1 MAAEMAGVKTVGQ
14 CEWADYPFSILEKR
28 WPNVPKW
35 RDIHNLSK
43 EDFYEKTGLQSVD
56 IISGGFPCQ
65 PFSTAGK
72 RKGRE
77 DDRYLWPEMLRIIRE
92 LHPSWVVGE
101 NVAGLGSMEL
111 ENICA
116 SLEEIGFEVW
126 PILFPAASI
135 GTLHKRDRF
144 AILAHSN
151 CGGANNSL
159 PKSCTTAPKRSAL
172 VCKRAR
178 SKSDN
183 IQFEG
188 VDVCKRKQRWDSEPG
203 IRRMADGIPHQVDRL
218 KCLGNAVVP
227 QQFYPIFQAI
237 AEIESF

>member
-151 CGGANNSL
+151 CGGL
-159 PKSCTTAPKRSAL
+159 TIRSQNRVQLLQKGQLWFVSGHGVKATISNL
-172 VCKRAR
+172 REWMCAR
-178 SKSDN
+178 ENK
-183 IQFEG
+183 
-188 VDVCKRKQRWDSEPG
+188 
-203 IRRMADGIPHQVDRL
+203 DGIPNPEYVEWL
-218 KCLGNAVVP
+218 MG
-227 QQFYPIFQAI
+227 YPIKWTDLNV
-237 AEIESF
+237 

>member
-1 MAAEMAGVKTVGQ
+1 MKKPDCNQLTL
-14 CEWADYPFSILEKR
+14 YPEDSHANLSARLEK
-28 WPNVPKW
+28 
-35 RDIHNLSK
+35 
-43 EDFYEKTGLQSVD
+43 EKGEKMTV
-56 IISGGFPCQ
+56 ISG
-65 PFSTAGK
+65 
-72 RKGRE
+72 RKCLE
-77 DDRYLWPEMLRIIRE
+77 SFESCTP
-92 LHPSWVVGE
+92 
-101 NVAGLGSMEL
+101 LGSLVKML
-111 ENICA
+111 LA
-116 SLEEIGFEVW
+116 SEVW
-126 PILFPAASI
+126 NSKIYALRWKKSALKSGRFYFRLQASALYTNGI
-135 GTLHKRDRF
+135 DSPYWPTPTV
-144 AILAHSN
+144 
-151 CGGANNSL
+151 GGANNSL